1 MRHPLDD
8 CGKYRSL
15 CGEGFCRRQRLG
27 WLAGSEG
34 LCIRA
39 YNLRIRSHIDLCQA
53 IDWAVEEKK
62 VHIVSISFGFP
73 HTTGRLDPIRRAILK
88 ANAADVLIF
97 AAASNKGGNEPIAFP
112 ACMDEVISVG
122 STDGL
127 GNKSSFTPNPK
138 HGKLLCAVGECIESS
153 WPPVLLSEDNEDLP
167 RKSGTSFATPIAAGV
182 AAMVLDYMWAFKDS
196 KGFKSLVPKL
206 LTRRGMLAVFKTHMV
221 ESYGSYDYLVPWRL
235 FNLRNSEP
243 EMDESSDE
251 DNGATTH
258 DKSLGGNTAGMGI
271 VEIIKYTL
279 KTV

>member
-1 MRHPLDD
+1 M
-8 CGKYRSL
+8 
-15 CGEGFCRRQRLG
+15 G